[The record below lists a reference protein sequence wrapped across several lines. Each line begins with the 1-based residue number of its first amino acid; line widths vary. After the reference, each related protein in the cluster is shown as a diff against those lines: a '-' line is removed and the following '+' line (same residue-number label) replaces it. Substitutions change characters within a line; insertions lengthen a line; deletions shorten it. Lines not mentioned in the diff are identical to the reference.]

1 MPSKIILE
9 RDAAAAA
16 AAADILSRY
25 QGESRSRE
33 AVCISYMGLYASHIH
48 ILKPFGKGLIQYNY
62 IKKRVSIAI
71 NAIMMNR
78 NKCLTHY

>member
-25 QGESRSRE
+25 QGESRSRG
-33 AVCISYMGLYASHIH
+33 AVCISY
-48 ILKPFGKGLIQYNY
+48 
-62 IKKRVSIAI
+62 
-71 NAIMMNR
+71 
-78 NKCLTHY
+78 THFKTVWEGSYTV